1 MSESTR
7 GPGPR
12 AFTLIELLVVIAII
26 AVLIGILLPALGQAR
41 QSGFQ
46 IKCQANLKQLTLAL
60 TNYAVDYRGEFPQ
73 NLNTEK
79 EFWYDLSRIGAYLPQ
94 RLAKDKPSDA
104 EETIGGG
111 VMACPTHID
120 AGRSY
125 TMNFWASS
133 EVNGFS
139 SSESQ
144 KQFFDSAV
152 DRAADV
158 MLLAEAWAYVGV
170 LDDQTGQRSWFTVSS
185 MGDKGKPGERFGAGP
200 GVNFA
205 QIGNPPPPILGGF
218 GVIPKAYMP
227 YYRHP
232 FRSSDPVAIKGGANI
247 GFADGHVDFKKVN
260 DLIDSETGK
269 STYKVLWSLQDQK
282 LEEDDP

>member
-1 MSESTR
+1 MIETVR
-7 GPGPR
+7 RKRRFG
-12 AFTLIELLVVIAII
+12 FTLIELLVVIAII
-26 AVLIGILLPALGQAR
+26 AVLIGLLLPALGQAR
-41 QSGFQ
+41 QAGFQ
-46 IKCQANLKQLTLAL
+46 VKCQANLKQLTLAL

-94 RLAKDKPSDA
+94 QLAKDKPADA

-133 EVNGFS
+133 EVNGFPS
-139 SSESQ
+139 KEAQ
-144 KQFFDSAV
+144 KQFFDSSV

-158 MLLAEAWAYVGV
+158 MLIAEAWAFVGV
-170 LDDQTGQRSWFTVSS
+170 EDEQTAESSWFTVST
-185 MGDKGKPGERFGAGP
+185 MGDKGKPGERFGAGN

-218 GVIPKAYMP
+218 GVIPKAYLP

-232 FRSSDPVAIKGGANI
+232 FRSSEPVAIKGGANI
-247 GFADGHVDFKKVN
+247 GFADGHVDFKKAR
-260 DLIDSETGK
+260 DLFDEETEK
-269 STYKVLWSLQDQK
+269 STYEVLWSLQDAE
-282 LEEDDP
+282 LEPDP